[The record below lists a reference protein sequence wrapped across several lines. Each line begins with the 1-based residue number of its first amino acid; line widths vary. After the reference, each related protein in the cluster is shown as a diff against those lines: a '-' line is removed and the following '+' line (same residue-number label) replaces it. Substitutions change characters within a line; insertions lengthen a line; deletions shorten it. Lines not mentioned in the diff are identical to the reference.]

1 MNLANKI
8 TITRIILTFVFIY
21 LFPKGFIFKVV
32 GFFVFTLA
40 AISDLLDGWVAKHKN
55 QVTDFGKILDPI
67 ADKILVLSAFL
78 IFLQMQLI
86 DAWMV
91 IVIISREL
99 TITGLRL
106 FALSKGKVLAAEKA
120 GKHKTVS
127 QMVSIFM
134 IMGFVILKEYFN
146 KINFWNEVGEKFY
159 LSSIYMVMLVTVSL
173 TLISGISYL
182 WRNRRMLVKIS

>member
-8 TITRIILTFVFIY
+8 TIARIVLTFVFIY
-21 LFPKGFIFKVV
+21 IFPKGFIFKVA
-32 GFFVFTLA
+32 GFFVFSLA
-40 AISDLLDGWVAKHKN
+40 AVSDLLDGWVAKHKN
-55 QVTDFGKILDPI
+55 QITDFGKILDPI

-99 TITGLRL
+99 GITGLRL

-146 KINFWNEVGEKFY
+146 KIK
-159 LSSIYMVMLVTVSL
+159 
-173 TLISGISYL
+173 
-182 WRNRRMLVKIS
+182 

>member
-8 TITRIILTFVFIY
+8 TITRIVLTFLFIF
-21 LFPKGFIFKVV
+21 LFPKSFIFKVI
-32 GFFVFTLA
+32 GFFIFSLA
-40 AISDLLDGWVAKHKN
+40 AVSDLLDGWVAKHRN

-159 LSSIYMVMLVTVSL
+159 LSAIYMVMLVTVLL
-173 TLISGISYL
+173 TLISGVSYL
-182 WRNRRMLVKIS
+182 WRNRKIIIKIS

>member
-8 TITRIILTFVFIY
+8 TIARIVLTFVFIY
-21 LFPKGFIFKVV
+21 IFPKGFIFKVA
-32 GFFVFTLA
+32 GFFVFSLA
-40 AISDLLDGWVAKHKN
+40 AVSDLLDGWVAKHKN
-55 QVTDFGKILDPI
+55 QITDFGKILDPI

-99 TITGLRL
+99 GITGLRL

-146 KINFWNEVGEKFY
+146 KINFWNEVGERFY
-159 LSSIYMVMLVTVSL
+159 LTAIYMVMLVTVLL
-173 TLISGISYL
+173 TLISGVSYL
-182 WRNRRMLVKIS
+182 WRNRKVIVKIS

>member
-8 TITRIILTFVFIY
+8 TIARIVLTFVFIY
-21 LFPKGFIFKVV
+21 LFPQGFVFKVI
-32 GFFVFTLA
+32 GFFVFSLA
-40 AISDLLDGWVAKHKN
+40 ALSDLLDGWVAKHRN

-99 TITGLRL
+99 VITGLRL

-159 LSSIYMVMLVTVSL
+159 LSAIYMVMVVTVLL
-173 TLISGISYL
+173 TFISGVSYL
-182 WRNRRMLVKIS
+182 WRNRKIIVKIS